1 MWPSESSASRI
12 YDWANWGLIASLV
25 FGVASTFLIV
35 RLGNVKET
43 YLKAHLADTSERA
56 ANADARAAE
65 ANERAATNEREAQG
79 LRARADEAE
88 LELTRLTGPPYMV
101 PVTQGVAKPD
111 LSKGNKQV
119 VHLTGETRIVLPEL
133 PKGKSLAWTLT
144 LTQGGSG
151 QHQFTFSPPITGFG
165 NKLNSPAGSGW
176 LVNLSTD
183 QSGTVNTGLGG
194 TFIAA
199 PTTRQASN

>member
-1 MWPSESSASRI
+1 MWPSESLASRI
-12 YDWANWGLIASLV
+12 YDCANWVFFASLV
-25 FGVASTFLIV
+25 FGVVSTFFLV
-35 RLGNVKET
+35 RMSNVKDT
-43 YLKAHLADTSERA
+43 YLKAHLSDMSERV

-88 LELTRLTGPPYMV
+88 LELARMTGPPYLV
-101 PVTQGVAKPD
+101 PVIHGVATPD
-111 LSKGNKQV
+111 LSAGNKQV
-119 VHLTGETRIVLPEL
+119 VLLTADTRINLPKL

-144 LTQGGSG
+144 LTQDAVG

-165 NKLNSPAGSGW
+165 NNLYLPPGSGS

-183 QSGTVNTGLGG
+183 EKGTVNTGLGG
-194 TFIAA
+194 TSIPA
-199 PTTRQASN
+199 PNTR